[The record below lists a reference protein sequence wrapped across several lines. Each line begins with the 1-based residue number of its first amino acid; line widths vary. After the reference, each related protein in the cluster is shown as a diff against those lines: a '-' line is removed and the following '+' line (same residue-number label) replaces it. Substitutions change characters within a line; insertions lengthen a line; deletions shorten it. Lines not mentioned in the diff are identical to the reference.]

1 MRGTTPTSC
10 TFLDSWEDSFGRKSC
25 SLSPWVPQTI
35 LLLQLGWRHRLDQ
48 LCVMME
54 VAVPTAE
61 DTSCEESPLLSGGES
76 FKKEPMMCNELLHLI
91 PEGPPEVMAQQL
103 LVIFS
108 ACYVRLLVSG
118 RLPRPVATGHMDG
131 SSVPCPCQFIQA
143 SVLSTGC
150 CWLPGRGLRGAEGQA
165 QQCEEAEEKSV
176 ASHSGLLWKK
186 E

>member
-91 PEGPPEVMAQQL
+91 PEGPPEVMRNPPLWAEHL
-103 LVIFS
+103 LGMFPPEFI
-108 ACYVRLLVSG
+108 
-118 RLPRPVATGHMDG
+118 PVGIAHGIEHLQT
-131 SSVPCPCQFIQA
+131 
-143 SVLSTGC
+143 
-150 CWLPGRGLRGAEGQA
+150 
-165 QQCEEAEEKSV
+165 
-176 ASHSGLLWKK
+176 
-186 E
+186 